1 MKKQLSFL
9 TEQQGFF
16 LPYVLFITT
25 IIFIV
30 LTASI
35 NIYKND
41 IQITKQLSEQT
52 KIKTMLQMA
61 KKQFK
66 DDTVTLDTSS
76 THVEYSFPDGTVRIN
91 YHPINKK
98 DFDLTFFIR
107 TKADTKQTF
116 EKISVTP
123 EEKSESD

>member
-1 MKKQLSFL
+1 MKKQLSFI
-9 TEQQGFF
+9 TEQRGFF

-41 IQITKQLSEQT
+41 IYITNRLTEQV

-61 KKQFK
+61 RKQFK
-66 DDTVTLDTSS
+66 DNIDTLDTSS
-76 THVEYSFPDGTVRIN
+76 DQVEYNFPDGTVRAH
-91 YHPINKK
+91 YQMENKK
-98 DFDLTFFIR
+98 NLSLTFFIK

-116 EKISVTP
+116 EKIPLQP
-123 EEKSESD
+123 ETKTLAN